1 MSYWKYI
8 VLGIFIVCIGIVG
21 ATFLVTYEQY
31 NQMLNNISIAEERN
45 TVENKWL
52 NESSVLPQHDRES
65 ILQGDSNPQPK
76 YQSRPFLDNKP
87 LHNKKSAKKT
97 SQIEPMEPFILLL
110 YGIDKREHIQDRGR
124 PDTLMLALIHPK
136 LARVNLISIPRDA
149 YVPIPQHG
157 KHKLNHSFSKGGV
170 DLTIKTIETWLDID
184 LKGYF
189 SIDFEGF
196 EKLVDLVGGIEIEVD
211 RDMAYDDPEDGTSI
225 RLNQGLQV
233 LNGKQ
238 ALDFVRFRHSNDGKT
253 DSDYKRM
260 ERQQK
265 VLKTIGGEMVS
276 IHYMMKMFAMM
287 RVLEEHLKTT
297 LKPAELDTL
306 IRLVP
311 QLDMNNFVTTSMTG
325 EGKYEDGLWF
335 EVISNQEKSRIQTLI
350 QDFLETK

>member
-8 VLGIFIVCIGIVG
+8 IFGTFIVCIGIG
-21 ATFLVTYEQY
+21 VTTLWITYDQY
-31 NQMLNNISIAEERN
+31 TQMLNSISITEERG
-45 TVENKWL
+45 TAEHKWQ
-52 NESSVLPQHDRES
+52 NEPFVPSQHDT
-65 ILQGDSNPQPK
+65 QGDSNAQPK
-76 YQSRPFLDNKP
+76 SQSLSSPVKKPFRENKP
-87 LHNKKSAKKT
+87 AKQMKSKV
-97 SQIEPMEPFILLL
+97 PMEPFILLL
-110 YGIDKREHIQDRGR
+110 YGIDKREYIQDRGR
-124 PDTLMLALIHPK
+124 PDTLMLALIHPES
-136 LARVNLISIPRDA
+136 ARVNLISIPRDA
-149 YVPIPQHG
+149 YVPIPKHG

-170 DLTIKTIETWLDID
+170 DLTIETIQKWLNID

-196 EKLVDLVGGIEIEVD
+196 EKLVDLVDGIEIEVD

-265 VLKTIGGEMVS
+265 VLKTIGGEMIS
-276 IHYMMKMFAMM
+276 IHSMMKMFAMM

-350 QDFLETK
+350 QDFLEAK